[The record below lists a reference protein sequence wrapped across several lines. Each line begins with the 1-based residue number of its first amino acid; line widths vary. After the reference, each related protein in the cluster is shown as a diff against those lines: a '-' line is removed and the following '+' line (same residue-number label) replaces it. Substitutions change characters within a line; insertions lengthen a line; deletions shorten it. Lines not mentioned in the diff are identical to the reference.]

1 MGGMTN
7 PRTVL
12 TQASQGPV
20 PENWRV
26 FTKKRGKLSGF
37 LRGTSDDPDP
47 LLVITPDEVI
57 EYKDE
62 RKPLTIVNFC
72 DLAGITLKATAS
84 TSSGSMLADLDVWV
98 DLNYRDGRKEKWQSI
113 SFADDLQTIQGF
125 IEAYVVHKALQGR
138 Y

>member
-1 MGGMTN
+1 MTN

-12 TQASQGPV
+12 MQASQGPV

-62 RKPLTIVNFC
+62 RKPLKIVNFY
-72 DLAGITLKATAS
+72 DLAGITLKATART
-84 TSSGSMLADLDVWV
+84 TSDSMLANIDVWV
-98 DLNYRDGRKEKWQSI
+98 ELNYRDGRKDKWRST
-113 SFADDLQTIQGF
+113 SFANDLQTIQGF
-125 IEAYVVHKALQGR
+125 IEAYGVHQALRGR

>member
-1 MGGMTN
+1 MTN

-26 FTKKRGKLSGF
+26 FTKKRGRVSGF
-37 LRGTSDDPDP
+37 LRGTSNDPDP
-47 LLVITPDEVI
+47 LLVITSDEVI

-62 RKPLTIVNFC
+62 GKPLRIVTFF
-72 DLAGITLKATAS
+72 DLTGVELKATAR

-98 DLNYRDGRKEKWQSI
+98 DLDYRDGRKEKWRST

-125 IEAYVVHKALQGR
+125 IEAYSAYKTLQGR
-138 Y
+138 C

>member
-1 MGGMTN
+1 MTN
-7 PRTVL
+7 PQTVL
-12 TQASQGPV
+12 MQAIQGPV
-20 PENWRV
+20 PDNWQV

-62 RKPLTIVNFC
+62 RKQLTIVNFC

-84 TSSGSMLADLDVWV
+84 TSSGSMLADLDVWM
-98 DLNYRDGRKEKWQSI
+98 DLNYRDGRKEKWRST

-125 IEAYVVHKALQGR
+125 IEAYGAHKALKGH
-138 Y
+138 YC